1 MITRLAHEVTA
12 ITCDGRRVDDTLTP
26 RGPACG
32 AEFRRRWRDEP
43 FESQARAAGWALG
56 PDGTACCPAC
66 RRSRPDPVDVTAY
79 QSTEESPA

>member
-1 MITRLAHEVTA
+1 VITRLAHDVTA

-32 AEFRRRWRDEP
+32 KTFKRGWKQTPLDE
-43 FESQARAAGWALG
+43 QARAAGWALG

-66 RRSRPDPVDVTAY
+66 RKPSREPVDVTAFHTP
-79 QSTEESPA
+79 STEE